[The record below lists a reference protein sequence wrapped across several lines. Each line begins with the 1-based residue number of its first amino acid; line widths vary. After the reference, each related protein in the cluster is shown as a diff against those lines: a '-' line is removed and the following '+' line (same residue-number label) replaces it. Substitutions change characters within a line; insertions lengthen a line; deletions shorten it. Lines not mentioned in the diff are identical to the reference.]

1 MSKYRIRMDI
11 PIDADSPEEA
21 AEKFRQW
28 LRMHDRD
35 NLFSPK
41 VDVSKVR
48 QTGRNGRSVPMDVA
62 VFEWWEQE
70 QRSPLKPQVEYF
82 KEDPTGPT
90 FWSDVC
96 PPSSEDEGG
105 CGEPDDDEEPMDFRG
120 WFVRM
125 CAIEDTEST
134 EWDGPHDTQYL
145 AMEALFNLY
154 GE

>member
-1 MSKYRIRMDI
+1 MSKFRIKMDL

-28 LRMHDRD
+28 LRNREDV
-35 NLFSPK
+35 FSPL
-41 VDVSKVR
+41 VDVIRVNPGR
-48 QTGRNGRSVPMDVA
+48 RNGRAVPVDIA
-62 VFEWWEQE
+62 VFEWWNREQN
-70 QRSPLKPQVEYF
+70 SHLKPVVEYF

-105 CGEPDDDEEPMDFRG
+105 CGEPDDDERPMDFRG
-120 WFVRM
+120 WFVRLSTPDLPD
-125 CAIEDTEST
+125 CT
-134 EWDGPHDTQYL
+134 EWDGPHETKYL
-145 AMEALFNLY
+145 AMEALYNMH